1 MTCLNRSHLLCFQ
14 ISKRKLNQCSFTRGT
29 HGDRQPT
36 LAKGDDTTLLLSFTP
51 YTQQKNSPGYTVVLQ
66 ISTKGFLWH
75 HKQPDKQQSHHR
87 RDQEKRLSE
96 ESITEVLAIVRKRCL
111 YILSACRQTK
121 SCGHSW
127 VENTVFARWK
137 WNRMLQLSFDL

>member
-96 ESITEVLAIVRKRCL
+96 
-111 YILSACRQTK
+111 ILPCQWEGGIGWDPPPMENISPHWALQGTVPLVPTQGGHRQ
-121 SCGHSW
+121 CQAQHCCW
-127 VENTVFARWK
+127 VG
-137 WNRMLQLSFDL
+137 